1 MFADDRSIDQ
11 IAMEDNNNQALQEW
25 EAYCKLVHQCLLSSV
40 AILITVSGWLITS
53 TYQNVPYHTS
63 ILMGKGCVRELL
75 GGHPERIR
83 CELGV
88 HSHVFTAL
96 VLELRESGH
105 QHSRFVSLEE
115 QLAIFPYSCVT
126 GLTIRHI
133 GKQFQRSNNT
143 ISKYVPSSI
152 LTSD

>member
-1 MFADDRSIDQ
+1 VFANDRLIDRMAMDDD
-11 IAMEDNNNQALQEW
+11 DNQALQEW
-25 EAYCKLVHQCLLSSV
+25 EAYCELVHQCLLSSV

-53 TYQNVPYHTS
+53 AYQKVPYHTS
-63 ILMGKGCVRELL
+63 ILTGEGWVRELL

-105 QHSRFVSLEE
+105 QDSRFVSLEE
-115 QLAIFPYSCVT
+115 QLAIFLYSCVT
-126 GLTIRHI
+126 GLTIRHV
-133 GKQFQRSNNT
+133 GERFQRSNDT

>member
-1 MFADDRSIDQ
+1 MDDD
-11 IAMEDNNNQALQEW
+11 DNQPLQEW
-25 EAYCKLVHQCLLSSV
+25 EAYCELVHQCLLSSV

-53 TYQNVPYHTS
+53 TYQKVPYHTS
-63 ILMGKGCVRELL
+63 ILTGEGWVRELL
-75 GGHPERIR
+75 GGLPKRIR

-105 QHSRFVSLEE
+105 QDSRFVSLEE
-115 QLAIFPYSCVT
+115 QLAIFLYFCVT

-133 GKQFQRSNNT
+133 GEQFQRSNDT

-152 LTSD
+152 LTLD